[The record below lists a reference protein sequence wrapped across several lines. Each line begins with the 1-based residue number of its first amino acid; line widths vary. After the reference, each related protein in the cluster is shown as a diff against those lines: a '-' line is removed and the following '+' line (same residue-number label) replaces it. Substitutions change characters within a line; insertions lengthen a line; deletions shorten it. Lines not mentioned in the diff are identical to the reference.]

1 MFRVVRSVLREGLT
15 MQEPSSNRDVRLP
28 LSLAAVADRRDQPRL
43 SAEILGLDADGRL
56 SLGVH
61 VRVMNVSSGGALLE
75 MQEWIRP
82 GTRSELRLSKPA
94 AEHDAERLSAQGQ
107 ILRCW
112 VHRLSPLRY
121 RAALR
126 FSALAPVTPVGGHP
140 EEDLT
145 VLLER
150 PA

>member
-1 MFRVVRSVLREGLT
+1 MN
-15 MQEPSSNRDVRLP
+15 SSSSQTSSTP
-28 LSLAAVADRRDQPRL
+28 FALAPVSDRRAQPRL
-43 SAEILGLDADGRL
+43 SAEILGLDVDAKL

-61 VRVMNVSSGGALLE
+61 VRVMNVSNGGALLE
-75 MQEWIRP
+75 LHEWIRP
-82 GTRSELRLSKPA
+82 GTRSELRLSKPVEA
-94 AEHDAERLSAQGQ
+94 QEPEKLTAQGQ
-107 ILRCW
+107 IVRCW

-121 RAALR
+121 RAALVFNTASPSSPR
-126 FSALAPVTPVGGHP
+126 STGV

>member
-1 MFRVVRSVLREGLT
+1 
-15 MQEPSSNRDVRLP
+15 MQTSSSPHNPPSP
-28 LSLAAVADRRDQPRL
+28 LALAAVTDRRSQPRL
-43 SAEILGLDADGRL
+43 SAEILGLDADARL

-61 VRVMNVSSGGALLE
+61 VRVLNVSNGGALLE
-75 MQEWIRP
+75 LQEWIRP
-82 GTRSELRLSKPA
+82 GTRSELRLSRTVETEEA
-94 AEHDAERLSAQGQ
+94 GRLAAQGQ
-107 ILRCW
+107 IVRCW

-121 RAALR
+121 RAALV
-126 FSALAPVTPVGGHP
+126 FSAAPPKAPRGVPAGQ

>member
-1 MFRVVRSVLREGLT
+1 MNTSSSS
-15 MQEPSSNRDVRLP
+15 QNPSLP
-28 LSLAAVADRRDQPRL
+28 FALAPVSDRRSQPRL
-43 SAEILGLDADGRL
+43 SAEILGLDEDAKL

-61 VRVMNVSSGGALLE
+61 VRVLNVSNGGALLE
-75 MQEWIRP
+75 LHEWIRP
-82 GTRSELRLSKPA
+82 GTRSELRLSKPV
-94 AEHDAERLSAQGQ
+94 AEQEPERLTAQGQ
-107 ILRCW
+107 IVRCW

-121 RAALR
+121 RAALV
-126 FSALAPVTPVGGHP
+126 FSVAPPKSPRGPVA

>member
-1 MFRVVRSVLREGLT
+1 MLREGVA
-15 MQEPSSNRDVRLP
+15 MNPPSPQPSGSLS
-28 LSLAAVADRRDQPRL
+28 LSLASVTDRRSQPRL
-43 SAEILGLDADGRL
+43 SAEILGLDQDARL

-61 VRVMNVSSGGALLE
+61 VRVLNVSSGGALLE
-75 MQEWIRP
+75 LQEWIRP

-94 AEHDAERLSAQGQ
+94 LERESERLSAQGQ
-107 ILRCW
+107 IVRCW

-121 RAALR
+121 RAALV
-126 FSALAPVTPVGGHP
+126 FSNLAPVTAGPLHT

-145 VLLER
+145 ILLER

>member
-1 MFRVVRSVLREGLT
+1 MHMPSPRSNPPLL
-15 MQEPSSNRDVRLP
+15 LP
-28 LSLAAVADRRDQPRL
+28 LSLAAVSDRRSQPRL
-43 SAEILGLDADGRL
+43 SADLLGLDVDAKL

-61 VRVMNVSSGGALLE
+61 VRVLNVSSGGALLE
-75 MQEWIRP
+75 LQEWVRP

-94 AEHDAERLSAQGQ
+94 VEQDSERLSAQGQ
-107 ILRCW
+107 IVRCW

-121 RAALR
+121 RAALV
-126 FSALAPVTPVGGHP
+126 FAALAPVTPGAAPV

>member
-1 MFRVVRSVLREGLT
+1 MNPPA
-15 MQEPSSNRDVRLP
+15 QQPSSPLS
-28 LSLAAVADRRDQPRL
+28 LSLAAVSDRRAQPRL
-43 SAEILGLDADGRL
+43 SAEILGLDEDAKL

-61 VRVMNVSSGGALLE
+61 VRVLNVSSGGALLE
-75 MQEWIRP
+75 LQEWIRP

-94 AEHDAERLSAQGQ
+94 LAHEAERLSAQGQ
-107 ILRCW
+107 IVRCW

-121 RAALR
+121 RAALV
-126 FSALAPVTPVGGHP
+126 FSSLAPVTAGPLHT

-145 VLLER
+145 ILLER

>member
-1 MFRVVRSVLREGLT
+1 MHMPSPRSNPPLL
-15 MQEPSSNRDVRLP
+15 LP
-28 LSLAAVADRRDQPRL
+28 LSLAAVSDRRSQPRL
-43 SAEILGLDADGRL
+43 SADLLGLDVDAKL

-61 VRVMNVSSGGALLE
+61 VRVLNVSSGGALLE
-75 MQEWIRP
+75 LQEWVRP

-94 AEHDAERLSAQGQ
+94 VEQDSERLSAQGQ
-107 ILRCW
+107 IVRCW

-121 RAALR
+121 RAALV
-126 FSALAPVTPVGGHP
+126 FAALAPVTPGAAPV

-150 PA
+150 SA

>member
-1 MFRVVRSVLREGLT
+1 MHT
-15 MQEPSSNRDVRLP
+15 PSSQPTVPSP
-28 LSLAAVADRRDQPRL
+28 LSLAAVSDRRAQPRL
-43 SAEILGLDADGRL
+43 SAEILGLDVDARL

-61 VRVMNVSSGGALLE
+61 VRVLNVSSGGALLE
-75 MQEWIRP
+75 IQEWIRP

-94 AEHDAERLSAQGQ
+94 IAEDPERLSAQGQ
-107 ILRCW
+107 IARCW

-121 RAALR
+121 RAALV
-126 FSALAPVTPVGGHP
+126 FSALAPVTPGP
-140 EEDLT
+140 EALEVDLT

>member
-1 MFRVVRSVLREGLT
+1 
-15 MQEPSSNRDVRLP
+15 MQTPSPQPTTPVP
-28 LSLAAVADRRDQPRL
+28 LNLAAVSDRRAEPRL
-43 SAEILGLDADGRL
+43 SAEILGLDADAKL

-61 VRVMNVSSGGALLE
+61 VQVLNVSSGGALVE

-94 AEHDAERLSAQGQ
+94 MADDAERLSAQGQ
-107 ILRCW
+107 IARCW

-121 RAALR
+121 RAALI
-126 FSALAPVTPVGGHP
+126 FSALAPVTPRP
-140 EEDLT
+140 ETLEEDLT

>member
-1 MFRVVRSVLREGLT
+1 
-15 MQEPSSNRDVRLP
+15 MQSSSPQSNMSSP
-28 LSLAAVADRRDQPRL
+28 LNLAAVSDRRSQPRL
-43 SAEILGLDADGRL
+43 SAEILGLDEDARL

-61 VRVMNVSSGGALLE
+61 VRVLNVSSGGALLE
-75 MQEWIRP
+75 SQEWIRP
-82 GTRSELRLSKPA
+82 GTKSELRLSKPVRDQ
-94 AEHDAERLSAQGQ
+94 DAERLAAQGQ
-107 ILRCW
+107 IVRCW

-121 RAALR
+121 RAALV
-126 FSALAPVTPVGGHP
+126 FNNLAPVTGGTKP

>member
-1 MFRVVRSVLREGLT
+1 MN
-15 MQEPSSNRDVRLP
+15 QPSPQPSGPLP
-28 LSLAAVADRRDQPRL
+28 LSLAAVSDRRSQPRL
-43 SAEILGLDADGRL
+43 SAEILGLDEDAKL

-61 VRVMNVSSGGALLE
+61 VRVLNVSSGGALLE
-75 MQEWIRP
+75 LQEWIRP

-94 AEHDAERLSAQGQ
+94 IAREAERLSAQGQ
-107 ILRCW
+107 IVRCW

-121 RAALR
+121 RAALV
-126 FSALAPVTPVGGHP
+126 FASLAPVTPGKPLHT

>member
-1 MFRVVRSVLREGLT
+1 
-15 MQEPSSNRDVRLP
+15 MQTSSSPQNTPSP
-28 LSLAAVADRRDQPRL
+28 LSLAAVSDRRAQPRL
-43 SAEILGLDADGRL
+43 SAEILGLDADARL

-61 VRVMNVSSGGALLE
+61 VRVLNVSNGGALLE
-75 MQEWIRP
+75 LQEWIRP
-82 GTRSELRLSKPA
+82 GTRSELRLSRS
-94 AEHDAERLSAQGQ
+94 AETVEPERLSAQGQ
-107 ILRCW
+107 IVRCW

-121 RAALR
+121 RAALV
-126 FSALAPVTPVGGHP
+126 FSAAPPKAPGGAAGK

>member
-1 MFRVVRSVLREGLT
+1 MSSSPQNTPSPFTLATVR
-15 MQEPSSNRDVRLP
+15 
-28 LSLAAVADRRDQPRL
+28 DRRSQPRL
-43 SAEILGLDADGRL
+43 SAEILGLDADARL

-61 VRVMNVSSGGALLE
+61 VRVLNVSNGGALLE
-75 MQEWIRP
+75 LQEWIRP

-94 AEHDAERLSAQGQ
+94 SELESEKLTAQGQ
-107 ILRCW
+107 VVRCW

-121 RAALR
+121 RAALV
-126 FSALAPVTPVGGHP
+126 FSAAAPTTPGAPRGID
-140 EEDLT
+140 EDLT

>member
-1 MFRVVRSVLREGLT
+1 MHT
-15 MQEPSSNRDVRLP
+15 PSSPQNTPSP
-28 LSLAAVADRRDQPRL
+28 LGLAAVSDRRAQPRL
-43 SAEILGLDADGRL
+43 SAEILGLDVDARL

-61 VRVMNVSSGGALLE
+61 VRVLNVSNGGALLE
-75 MQEWIRP
+75 LQEWIRP
-82 GTRSELRLSKPA
+82 GTRSELRLSRSAESDEPA
-94 AEHDAERLSAQGQ
+94 RLAAQGQ
-107 ILRCW
+107 IVRCW

-121 RAALR
+121 RAALV
-126 FSALAPVTPVGGHP
+126 FSAAPPKTPGGVTTAK